1 MFLIPSPAMS
11 FLCYSALENTKD
23 HFWILLRLTRF
34 ALMCTPP
41 PPWFSGL
48 TFLASSEALVVTP
61 ILCLTGTR
69 YPTDP
74 ITFKQYPNPTQ
85 TIFRIIGYF

>member
-41 PPWFSGL
+41 APLVFWFDVFSFIRG
-48 TFLASSEALVVTP
+48 SSCHPNSVSDGHP
-61 ILCLTGTR
+61 ISNR
-69 YPTDP
+69 SDN
-74 ITFKQYPNPTQ
+74 F
-85 TIFRIIGYF
+85 